1 VPSPDLDAV
10 FARVAQLRDVVAVD
24 ELDGGLTNS
33 NYRVQTADGGDYVVR
48 VAAPSSGLLAIN
60 RDLERQNTI
69 AAWRAGVGAPVVA
82 VLPDLDVLVV
92 GFLRGRTL
100 GADDLADPALVDRI
114 SGAVRQLH
122 AGPDFVGPWDMRE
135 IRRYYYSVV
144 VDNRF
149 RLPEGY
155 EALARRVEALEDAM
169 RAGDEQRVPCN
180 NDLLPANFIDD
191 GAKIW
196 VIDYEYAG
204 MNEASFEL
212 GNIASESG
220 LDLAATELLVQ
231 AYWGGPSAAKLARAR
246 AWSLL
251 ARYGW
256 TLWAS
261 IQDGVSPIDFDFWSW
276 GMLKYD
282 SARAELLGPVYD
294 EILDG
299 LTRTDA
305 P

>member
-10 FARVAQLRDVVAVD
+10 FSRVAQLRDVVAVD

-100 GADDLADPALVDRI
+100 GADDLADPALVHRI

-212 GNIASESG
+212 GNMAAEAFLDDEETERLVFSYWERESRSK
-220 LDLAATELLVQ
+220 V
-231 AYWGGPSAAKLARAR
+231 ARAR

-261 IQDGVSPIDFDFWSW
+261 IQDGASDLDFDFWTW
-276 GMLKYD
+276 GMKKFD
-282 SARAELLGPVYD
+282 SAREELLGPRYD
-294 EILDG
+294 DIVAG
-299 LTRTDA
+299 LGIDD
-305 P
+305 